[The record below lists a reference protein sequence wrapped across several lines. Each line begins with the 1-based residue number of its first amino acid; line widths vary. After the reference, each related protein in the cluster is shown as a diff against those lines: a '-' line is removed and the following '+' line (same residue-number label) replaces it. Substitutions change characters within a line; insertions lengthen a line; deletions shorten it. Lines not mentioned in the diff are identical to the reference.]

1 MQITTARLELRVM
14 ELEDTITL
22 MTKALHS
29 MNEMVSTLNEI
40 IEIHTRLLTGLAGLN
55 RDRDD
60 ALPELEK

>member
-1 MQITTARLELRVM
+1 
-14 ELEDTITL
+14 

>member
-1 MQITTARLELRVM
+1 VQITTARLELRVM